1 MTTTANGN
9 SQTSPQPTPF
19 HSITP
24 QVVPTPTSKLPTDAD
39 KISTMSEIIYCSS
52 CGVELTLPDTAVSS
66 DITVSTAPG
75 PKVTSSDSGE
85 VVGVIM
91 GVSVTFVT
99 VTASTVVAAI
109 SVIVCMRRKRRRK
122 QFISTANVAYNEHSM
137 TLTTK
142 SSDTEYAYT
151 SYSYPDAHPLTESSD
166 LIANVAYA
174 SVLPKGG
181 DWISESCNTEGL
193 ALNVAYGVQSTH
205 SAAYGDEVE
214 LSGNVS
220 YTATASGSGNDVTD
234 EEMSYAYVTRDDVV
248 TSTGRCT

>member
-1 MTTTANGN
+1 M
-9 SQTSPQPTPF
+9 SPIETP
-19 HSITP
+19 
-24 QVVPTPTSKLPTDAD
+24 K
-39 KISTMSEIIYCSS
+39 IIYCSS
-52 CGVELTLPDTAVSS
+52 CGVELALPDTAVSS
-66 DITVSTAPG
+66 DITVSMMATAPG

-109 SVIVCMRRKRRRK
+109 SAIVCVRRKRRRK

-151 SYSYPDAHPLTESSD
+151 SYSYPDAHPLTEYSD

-181 DWISESCNTEGL
+181 DETSESCNTEGL

-205 SAAYGDEVE
+205 SAASGDEVE

-220 YTATASGSGNDVTD
+220 YTATAN
-234 EEMSYAYVTRDDVV
+234 VTRDDVV

>member
-1 MTTTANGN
+1 MPWFIVLLFPTIVQYMTTTANGN
-9 SQTSPQPTPF
+9 SQTSPHPTPF

-39 KISTMSEIIYCSS
+39 KISTMSPIETPEIIYCSS

-66 DITVSTAPG
+66 YITVSMMATAPG

-109 SVIVCMRRKRRRK
+109 SVIVCVRRKRRRK
-122 QFISTANVAYNEHSM
+122 QFISTANVAYNKHSRQI

-151 SYSYPDAHPLTESSD
+151 SYSYPDTHPLTESSD
-166 LIANVAYA
+166 LIAYA

-181 DWISESCNTEGL
+181 DWTSESCNTEGL

-220 YTATASGSGNDVTD
+220 HTLPQPV
-234 EEMSYAYVTRDDVV
+234 EVEMM
-248 TSTGRCT
+248 